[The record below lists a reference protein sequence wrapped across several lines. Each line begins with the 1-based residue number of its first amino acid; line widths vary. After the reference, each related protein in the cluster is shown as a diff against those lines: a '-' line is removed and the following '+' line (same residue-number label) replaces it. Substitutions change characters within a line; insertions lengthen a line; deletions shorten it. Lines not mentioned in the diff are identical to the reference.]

1 VRARLIR
8 ALDFQMSSVVED
20 NEKGVVM
27 IDGREIDG
35 FIDDRACPECER
47 ARIYYDDY
55 DAFFC
60 AFCNTWLESRCS
72 DPACEYCR
80 GRPEKPI
87 L

>member
-1 VRARLIR
+1 ML
-8 ALDFQMSSVVED
+8 SVIED
-20 NEKGVVM
+20 NDKGVVP

-35 FIDDRACPECER
+35 FIDERVCPGCGQ

-60 AFCNTWLESRCS
+60 AFCNVWLESGCG
-72 DPACEYCR
+72 DAACEYCR
-80 GRPEKPI
+80 SRPEKPI